1 MKPIEGG
8 DAQAVIDKLYQNMS
22 DDLEFFFRVHVDGYG
37 RVSSIFWRDSMMKED
52 YNIYGDVTN
61 LTQHTGQTVPTTIF
75 TDQDTAM
82 TKAIAKKK
90 DASFEDA
97 FQKCLS
103 GCSSEEEFE
112 KTWHQM
118 ITKYNLEKS
127 KWFSRL
133 YALKEKWATA
143 LSKDFFSAGILSS
156 QRSES
161 TNNAIGFRACKTTSL
176 NEFFAIYEA
185 TIKRWRSIEE
195 SNEFICSK
203 SIPRSNLPMC
213 GLLKHAA
220 EVYTHTLF
228 RHFEQEFEA
237 SMTSEVTKC
246 SVIGNM
252 LLYEVRIEDNNNR
265 LSKSLTYK

>member
-1 MKPIEGG
+1 MTREKGGLIETMQESGLRPMESYRYMITEAGGEDCIGHTIRDHLNYCNRLKMKPIEGG

-61 LTQHTGQTVPTTIF
+61 LTQHTGQT
-75 TDQDTAM
+75 
-82 TKAIAKKK
+82 
-90 DASFEDA
+90 
-97 FQKCLS
+97 
-103 GCSSEEEFE
+103 
-112 KTWHQM
+112 
-118 ITKYNLEKS
+118 
-127 KWFSRL
+127 
-133 YALKEKWATA
+133 
-143 LSKDFFSAGILSS
+143 
-156 QRSES
+156 
-161 TNNAIGFRACKTTSL
+161 
-176 NEFFAIYEA
+176 
-185 TIKRWRSIEE
+185 
-195 SNEFICSK
+195 
-203 SIPRSNLPMC
+203 
-213 GLLKHAA
+213 A

-265 LSKSLTYK
+265 LSKSLTYKYDETITCTCKCFEETGLLCYHAIRILHGNSVKRIPEIFYQGGQNLPKKKYGTKLRHKRKSKES